1 VAVEGGGRCSVADLV
16 VVRCLARSEAALLD
30 AVAPDVFDHEVRP
43 AYLRAFLDDPHSHL
57 AVAIDD
63 GVVVGMASGLVHG
76 HPDKPWQ
83 LFVNE
88 VGVAP
93 SHQRRG
99 LGRALVRCL
108 LERGRELGCRVAWVA
123 TEVDNAPARAL
134 YLATGGRED
143 DDLAVV
149 YTYPLD
155 PDGVAAGDAAGAA
168 DGSLRGVALRSEAL
182 LAGARVLAAADPAAP
197 VPAAADL
204 GPAISADPA
213 ADPADAIV
221 LLVKHL
227 TDGAGEVRHALA
239 PIATEEDWAAYAQ
252 ERALV
257 ELEFGVGAARTRRM
271 VEAMRRRA
279 ATLPLRWSFV
289 WAGGERVGAVGLLTF
304 DGGTAGRLQD
314 VDVFPRY
321 RGRGFGRLLLRAI
334 EADAAAS
341 GCRCIVVGADSDGWT
356 RGWYE
361 REGYRAVAAVRRPP
375 A

>member
-1 VAVEGGGRCSVADLV
+1 MPDGIE
-16 VVRCLARSEAALLD
+16 VRCLAPSEAPLLD
-30 AVAPDVFDHEVRP
+30 AVAPDVFDGEVRP
-43 AYLRAFLDDPHSHL
+43 AYLRAFLDDPHSLL

-99 LGRALVRCL
+99 LGSALVRCV
-108 LERGRELGCRVAWVA
+108 LERGRAVGCREAWVA
-123 TEVDNAPARAL
+123 TEVDNAPARGL

-155 PDGVAAGDAAGAA
+155 PDGAA
-168 DGSLRGVALRSEAL
+168 DEGLRGVALRSEGL
-182 LAGARVLAAADPAAP
+182 LFGEATPLETAD
-197 VPAAADL
+197 VPGVAT
-204 GPAISADPA
+204 
-213 ADPADAIV
+213 V
-221 LLVKHL
+221 LLVKEL
-227 TDGAGEVRHALA
+227 AQGAGEVRHALA
-239 PIATEEDWAAYAQ
+239 RIEAEADWAAYAE

-257 ELEFGVGAARTRRM
+257 EVELGVGAAQARRM
-271 VEAMRRRA
+271 VEGMRRRA
-279 ATLPLRWSFV
+279 AALPLRWSFV

-304 DGGTAGRLQD
+304 DGGAAGRLQD
-314 VDVFPRY
+314 VDVFPRF

-334 EADAAAS
+334 EAEAAAL
-341 GCRCIVVGADSDGWT
+341 GCRSLVVGADHDGWPL
-356 RGWYE
+356 GWYE
-361 REGYRAVAAVRRPP
+361 RNGYRAVARVFRRP